1 VLRKSSKKLLKNDF
15 NSVILTFAKT
25 PLQYW
30 TITFFLLYTQQME
43 KLHIQH
49 SRWWDWAAVGLLFV
63 LLQTVASRLVAT
75 TWTPFL
81 YLIQTFTYMGFIVGT
96 ALGYSQFRRG
106 TVRWLTFIYMLI
118 MVPLQWTLVIDQQT
132 SLEEQ
137 FASVAGRL
145 YFSTSDFFA
154 RKPVEDP
161 IFFVALMSITFW
173 IISSWAAFTLVRNQN
188 YLGSVLPAAI
198 GLIIIQN
205 YENSI
210 PGRLWF
216 LAFFAFIALLLLGR
230 LQYLQNKSSWRE
242 RRIFLS
248 PDNSVDL
255 TSSMAI
261 AAGLIIIVAWTV
273 PASLTSMKSAV
284 ETWNQI
290 TRPWR
295 EFTDRIENAV
305 SALESPS
312 GGTRGQFFGSE
323 LALGRGFPLSD
334 AVMFKVEAPE
344 NIPLEEQP
352 PRYYWRGRT
361 YDRFVNGQWYTSGTV
376 REDYSPTVTN
386 PYKVN
391 RPEMN
396 PAHFI
401 FSTGKTTFSLLYS
414 PPEPIWVSRP
424 GVTFVSPAQSGKDL
438 IAWHA
443 YPALRGGET
452 YQVDAILS
460 NPNRQQLQEAG
471 TNYPEWVTE
480 KYLQLPKSFSPRI
493 EDLAQAL
500 TADAKTPF
508 EKAIFITRYLR
519 ENIKY
524 AETIPEVPRNKN
536 PLEWVLFEYKQAYCV
551 YYASSEVL
559 MLRSVGVPARM
570 AVGFAQGKKDG
581 NSFVVRRLD
590 AHAWPEVYFPDIG
603 WVEFEPTAGQ
613 APLDRPLPPQDSA
626 NANIL
631 NPLNDLLT
639 EDIQG
644 LNRRGQID
652 EDVAIPVETTAPGL
666 PTFYWILLSITV
678 LGLVVFLSLRSSLP
692 ARVPVLLRATIE
704 RTGIEVP
711 IWVTRWEKWVKLS
724 PIEKS
729 FESVNFGL
737 RYLDQAVPVHT
748 TPIERAAKL
757 TRILPEKA
765 DQIKILLDEHQTS
778 LYTSRVADITEA
790 RRAALNLR
798 AQVIIERI
806 RYLFFGKPMR

>member
-1 VLRKSSKKLLKNDF
+1 
-15 NSVILTFAKT
+15 
-25 PLQYW
+25 
-30 TITFFLLYTQQME
+30 ME
-43 KLHIQH
+43 KLHVQQ

-75 TWTPFL
+75 AWTPFL
-81 YLIQTFTYMGFIVGT
+81 YLIQTFTYIGFVVGI

-106 TVRWLTFIYMLI
+106 TVRLLTLIYMLI
-118 MVPLQWTLVIDQQT
+118 ILPLEWTLIIDQHA

-145 YFSTSDFFA
+145 FFSASDFFA

-173 IISSWAAFTLVRNQN
+173 IISSWAGYTLVRNQN

-205 YENSI
+205 YDNGI
-210 PGRLWF
+210 AGRLWF

-230 LQYLQNKSSWRE
+230 LQYLQNKSSWRA

-261 AAGLIIIVAWTV
+261 AAGLIILVAWTV
-273 PASLTSMKSAV
+273 PPSLTSMKSAV
-284 ETWNQI
+284 KTWNQI

-295 EFTDRIENAV
+295 QFTDRMENAV

-312 GGTRGQFFGSE
+312 GGTRGQYFGSQ
-323 LALGRGFPLSD
+323 LALGRGFPQSD
-334 AVMFKVEAPE
+334 LVMFKVDTPDLL
-344 NIPLEEQP
+344 PDQTP

-361 YDRFVNGQWYTSGTV
+361 YDRFVNGQWYTTGTV
-376 REDYSPTVTN
+376 REEYSPDLTDPFKAN
-386 PYKVN
+386 IH
-391 RPEMN
+391 EAA
-396 PAHFI
+396 PAHFV
-401 FSTGKTTFSLLYS
+401 FDTGKTTFSLLYS
-414 PPEPIWVSRP
+414 PAEPIWVSRP
-424 GVTFVSPAQSGKDL
+424 GITFAIPAVNGKD
-438 IAWHA
+438 IVAWHA

-460 NPNRQQLQEAG
+460 NPDRQQLQEAG
-471 TNYPEWVTE
+471 TNYPEWVTQQ
-480 KYLQLPKSFSPRI
+480 YLQLPKSFSPRI
-493 EDLAQAL
+493 KELAAEI
-500 TADAKTPF
+500 TANTQTPF
-508 EKAIFITRYLR
+508 EKAIFITSYLR
-519 ENIKY
+519 ETIKY
-524 AETIPEVPRNKN
+524 APTIPEPPKNKN

-551 YYASSEVL
+551 YYASAEVL

-570 AVGFAQGKKDG
+570 AVGFAQGEYERDSNKY
-581 NSFVVRRLD
+581 VVRRLD

-613 APLDRPLPPQDSA
+613 APLDRPLPPQDA
-626 NANIL
+626 TDPNNF
-631 NPLNDLLT
+631 NPLTDLRT
-639 EDIQG
+639 ENITDFAG
-644 LNRRGQID
+644 REQID
-652 EDVAIPVETTAPGL
+652 EGL
-666 PTFYWILLSITV
+666 AASVDPAAAGLQPIYLLPLLAMFV
-678 LGLVVFLSLRSSLP
+678 MVMVFLSQRYALP
-692 ARVPVLLRATIE
+692 RRVPVFLRTAIE

-711 IWVTRWEKWVKLS
+711 IWVIRWEKWVRLS
-724 PIEKS
+724 PIERS

-737 RYLDQAVPVHT
+737 KYLDEAVPVHT

-757 TRILPEKA
+757 SRILPEQA
-765 DQIKILLDEHQTS
+765 NQIKILLDEHQTS
-778 LYTSRVADITEA
+778 LYTSRIADITEA

-798 AQVIIERI
+798 KQVIIERI
-806 RYLFFGKPMR
+806 RYILFGKPMR

>member
-1 VLRKSSKKLLKNDF
+1 
-15 NSVILTFAKT
+15 
-25 PLQYW
+25 
-30 TITFFLLYTQQME
+30 ME

-81 YLIQTFTYMGFIVGT
+81 YLIQTFTYIGFVVGT
-96 ALGYSQFRRG
+96 ALGYSHFRRG

-118 MVPLQWTLVIDQQT
+118 MLPLQWTLIINQQA

-145 YFSTSDFFA
+145 FFSTSDFFG
-154 RKPVEDP
+154 RRPVEDP

-173 IISSWAAFTLVRNQN
+173 IISSWAGFTLVRNQN

-205 YENSI
+205 YDNGI

-230 LQYLQNKSSWRE
+230 LQYLQNKSSWRA

-261 AAGLIIIVAWTV
+261 AAGLIIVVAWTM
-273 PASLTSMKSAV
+273 PASLSSMKSAV
-284 ETWNQI
+284 KTWNQI

-295 EFTDRIENAV
+295 HFTDRMENAV
-305 SALESPS
+305 SALESAS
-312 GGTRGQFFGSE
+312 GGTRGQFFGSQ
-323 LALGRGFPLSD
+323 LALGQGFPLSD
-334 AVMFKVEAPE
+334 AVMFKVEAPDL
-344 NIPLEEQP
+344 PFDQKP

-376 REDYSPTVTN
+376 REDYSPAVIN
-386 PYKVN
+386 PFNVAILEKT
-391 RPEMN
+391 
-396 PAHFI
+396 PAHFV

-414 PPEPIWVSRP
+414 PAEPIWVSRP
-424 GVTFVSPAQSGKDL
+424 GVTFAIPALDGKDI

-460 NPNRQQLQEAG
+460 NPNRQQLQDAG
-471 TNYPEWVTE
+471 TNYPEWVTQ
-480 KYLQLPKSFSPRI
+480 KYLQLPKSFSPHI
-493 EDLAQAL
+493 KDLATSI

-519 ENIKY
+519 ENIVY
-524 AETIPEVPRNKN
+524 AQTIAEVPRNKD
-536 PLEWVLFEYKQAYCV
+536 PLEWVLFEYKQGYCV
-551 YYASSEVL
+551 YYASAEVL

-570 AVGFAQGKKDG
+570 AVGFAQGQREG
-581 NSFVVRRLD
+581 NSFVVRRQD
-590 AHAWPEVYFPDIG
+590 AHAWPEVYFPEIG
-603 WVEFEPTAGQ
+603 WVEFEPTAWQ
-613 APLDRPLPPQDSA
+613 APLDRPLPPQDPTDA
-626 NANIL
+626 NAL
-631 NPLNDLLT
+631 NPLN
-639 EDIQG
+639 G
-644 LNRRGQID
+644 LRTDNNQDFAGREQID
-652 EDVAIPVETTAPGL
+652 EGVTGPVGPIAPAF
-666 PTFYWILLSITV
+666 PIFYWILLSITV
-678 LGLVVFLSLRSSLP
+678 LAGIVFLSLRYSL
-692 ARVPVLLRATIE
+692 AVRVPVFLRATIE

-737 RYLDQAVPVHT
+737 RYLDQTVPAHT

-757 TRILPEKA
+757 TRILPGKA

>member
-1 VLRKSSKKLLKNDF
+1 
-15 NSVILTFAKT
+15 
-25 PLQYW
+25 
-30 TITFFLLYTQQME
+30 ME
-43 KLHIQH
+43 KLHLQQ
-49 SRWWDWAAVGLLFV
+49 SRWWDWAAIGLLFV

-81 YLIQTFTYMGFIVGT
+81 YLIQTFTYIGFVVGT

-118 MVPLQWTLVIDQQT
+118 MLPLQWTLVIDQHA

-137 FASVAGRL
+137 FTSVAGRL
-145 YFSTSDFFA
+145 FFSTSDFFA
-154 RKPVEDP
+154 RRSVEDP
-161 IFFVALMSITFW
+161 LFFVALMSITFW
-173 IISSWAAFTLVRNQN
+173 IISSWAGFTLVRNQN

-205 YENSI
+205 YDSGI
-210 PGRLWF
+210 SGRLWF

-230 LQYLQNKSSWRE
+230 LQYLQNKSSWRA

-261 AAGLIIIVAWTV
+261 AAGLIIVVAWTA
-273 PASLTSMKSAV
+273 PASLSSMKSAV
-284 ETWNQI
+284 KTWNQI

-295 EFTDRIENAV
+295 EFTDKMENAV

-312 GGTRGQFFGSE
+312 GGTRGQFFGSQ

-334 AVMFKVEAPE
+334 LVMFKVETPD
-344 NIPLEEQP
+344 IPFEEKP

-376 REDYSPTVTN
+376 REEYSPAVTN
-386 PYKVN
+386 PFNVYMQAN
-391 RPEMN
+391 P
-396 PAHFI
+396 PAHFV
-401 FSTGKTTFSLLYS
+401 FNTGKTTFSLLYS
-414 PPEPIWVSRP
+414 PAEPIWVSRP
-424 GVTFVSPAQSGKDL
+424 GITFAVPALDGKDI

-460 NPNRQQLQEAG
+460 NPNRQQLQDAG
-471 TNYPEWVTE
+471 TDYPDWVTQ
-480 KYLQLPKSFSPRI
+480 KYLQLPKAFSPRI
-493 EDLAQAL
+493 KNLA
-500 TADAKTPF
+500 TEITVDGKTPF

-524 AETIPEVPRNKN
+524 AQTIPEVPRGKD
-536 PLEWVLFEYKQAYCV
+536 PLEWILFEYKQAYCV

-559 MLRSVGVPARM
+559 MLRSLGVPARI
-570 AVGFAQGKKDG
+570 AVGFAQGQREG
-581 NSFVVRRLD
+581 NSNNYVVRRLD
-590 AHAWPEVYFPDIG
+590 AHAWPEVYFPGVG

-613 APLDRPLPPQDSA
+613 DPLDRPLPPQDAA
-626 NANIL
+626 NAN
-631 NPLNDLLT
+631 NFNSLNDLRT
-639 EDIQG
+639 EN
-644 LNRRGQID
+644 NRDFAGREQIN
-652 EDVAIPVETTAPGL
+652 EGVTAPVEPAAPVF
-666 PTFYWILLSITV
+666 PTLYLIPLLAIVVALT
-678 LGLVVFLSLRSSLP
+678 VFLSRRYGLT
-692 ARVPVLLRATIE
+692 ARVPILLRATIE
-704 RTGIEVP
+704 RTGIDVP

-729 FESVNFGL
+729 FESVNFAL
-737 RYLDQAVPVHT
+737 RYLDQPVPVHI

-757 TRILPEKA
+757 TRILPGKA

-778 LYTSRVADITEA
+778 LYTSRIADVTQA

-798 AQVIIERI
+798 MQVILERI

>member
-1 VLRKSSKKLLKNDF
+1 
-15 NSVILTFAKT
+15 
-25 PLQYW
+25 
-30 TITFFLLYTQQME
+30 ME
-43 KLHIQH
+43 KLHVQH

-81 YLIQTFTYMGFIVGT
+81 YLIQTFTYLGFVVGT
-96 ALGYSQFRRG
+96 ALGYSHFRRG

-118 MVPLQWTLVIDQQT
+118 LLPLQWTLIIDQNA

-145 YFSTSDFFA
+145 FFSTSDFFA
-154 RKPVEDP
+154 RRPVEDP

-173 IISSWAAFTLVRNQN
+173 IISSWAGFTLVRNQN

-205 YENSI
+205 YDSGI

-230 LQYLQNKSSWRE
+230 LQYLQNKSSWRA

-261 AAGLIIIVAWTV
+261 AAGLIIVVAWTV

-284 ETWNQI
+284 RTWNQI

-295 EFTDRIENAV
+295 EFTNNMENAV

-323 LALGRGFPLSD
+323 LTLGRGFPQSD
-334 AVMFKVEAPE
+334 AVMFTVQTPD
-344 NIPLEEQP
+344 IPFDQKP

-376 REDYSPTVTN
+376 REDYSPAVVN
-386 PYKVN
+386 PFNVAILEK
-391 RPEMN
+391 P
-396 PAHFI
+396 PAHFV

-414 PPEPIWVSRP
+414 PAEPIWVSRP
-424 GVTFVSPAQSGKDL
+424 GVTFAIPALDGKDI

-460 NPNRQQLQEAG
+460 NPNRQQLQDAG
-471 TNYPEWVTE
+471 TNYPEWVTQ

-493 EDLAQAL
+493 RDLAASI
-500 TADAKTPF
+500 TTDAKTPF

-519 ENIKY
+519 ENIVY
-524 AETIPEVPRNKN
+524 AQTIAEVPRNKD
-536 PLEWVLFEYKQAYCV
+536 PLEWVLFEYKQGYCV
-551 YYASSEVL
+551 YYASAEVL

-570 AVGFAQGKKDG
+570 AVGFAQGERDG
-581 NSFVVRRLD
+581 NSFVVRRKD
-590 AHAWPEVYFPDIG
+590 AHAWPEVYFPGIG
-603 WVEFEPTAGQ
+603 WVEFEPTAWQ
-613 APLDRPLPPQDSA
+613 APLDRPLPPQDPA
-626 NANIL
+626 NANSL
-631 NPLNDLLT
+631 NPLNDLRT
-639 EDIQG
+639 EN
-644 LNRRGQID
+644 NRDFAGREQID
-652 EDVAIPVETTAPGL
+652 EGITAPVEPVAPAI

-678 LGLVVFLSLRSSLP
+678 LAVIVFLSLRYSL
-692 ARVPVLLRATIE
+692 AERVPVVLRATIE

-711 IWVTRWEKWVKLS
+711 IWITRWEKWVKLS

-806 RYLFFGKPMR
+806 RYLLFGKPMR